1 MPILP
6 ISLLEPGEIDVLIE
20 DVDFSLQIKMIMLI
34 FLALYLIIG
43 SYINDQPKKDK
54 IHDF

>member
-6 ISLLEPGEIDVLIE
+6 ISLLEPGEIVILQE

-34 FLALYLIIG
+34 FLALCLIIG

-54 IHDF
+54 IHEI